1 MRPRA
6 AISNGIITV
15 VILFF
20 MLLLGMLLKARY
32 RMPTERT
39 GGPPP
44 LAGPLPSLSAGK
56 EVPKAIPVAVPVVE
70 KVHEARAY
78 KQGDW
83 WVLPSPE
90 LIESRANEADT
101 LRIRSGP
108 KEDVFVLYFVDAAE
122 TSATRLGRV
131 RDQSSFFNHASQ
143 ERIFETGLE
152 AQAFVADLLKRH
164 PFKVFTKWG
173 RVPETE
179 RYYAFVAVETEP
191 GMLQDLGELLMR
203 KGYAAPL
210 GQQTAPLP
218 STLPTAE
225 RYVAL
230 LGSALAEAKNE
241 RAGVWA
247 HGR

>member
-1 MRPRA
+1 MPPRA

-32 RMPTERT
+32 RMPTERA

-44 LAGPLPSLSAGK
+44 LVQPVQPHANK
-56 EVPKAIPVAVPVVE
+56 DVPKAIPVAVPVAE
-70 KVHEARAY
+70 TVHEARAY

-101 LRIRSGP
+101 LRVRSGP

-122 TSATRLGRV
+122 TSATRLSRV
-131 RDQSSFFNHASQ
+131 RDQSAFFNRASQ
-143 ERIFETGLE
+143 ERVIETGLE
-152 AQAFVADLLKRH
+152 AQAFVVDLLKRH

-179 RYYAFVAVETEP
+179 RYYAFVSVETEP
-191 GMLQDLGELLMR
+191 GLFQDLGELLIR

-218 STLPTAE
+218 PSLPTPE

-230 LGSALAEAKNE
+230 LGAALTEAKNDL
-241 RAGVWA
+241 AGVWN
-247 HGR
+247 HTR